1 MGSSLLWFILSA
13 LLIMTNNT
21 PYSCQTYKDL
31 LQMLL
36 TLTPE
41 QLDCTPTIYD
51 ADNDEYYPV
60 TTLLTASET
69 NDVLDVD
76 HPYFSF

>member
-1 MGSSLLWFILSA
+1 
-13 LLIMTNNT
+13 
-21 PYSCQTYKDL
+21 
-31 LQMLL
+31 MLL

-60 TTLLTASET
+60 TTLLTASDT

-76 HPYFSF
+76 HPYLSF